1 MKVVMVGP
9 YPEPGRPVSGG
20 VERVIDTLMQE
31 LAGAVD
37 LTLIVPGAASDAVAA
52 HHGVKTIYLKAGRGP
67 GALAYWRVDARRVQ
81 RVVAGLKPDLV
92 HLQGV
97 GGVGRHIDVPR
108 ILTIHGLAHRDYVT
122 STRSRPW
129 DRLARHA
136 IGRLLRAV
144 EARARQQIGDVIVI
158 NPYVL
163 EALPDVA
170 GLRQFAIAN
179 PVDPIFCSALPFGAT
194 DRPRRIL
201 SVGRIGPRKN
211 TCHAV
216 QLAARLLRGDAA
228 ASYAAIGP
236 AKDPAYLRQCQAM
249 AAGGNTGARIEFPGA
264 ATKQRLRGELDRSSV
279 LLMTSKQETA
289 PVAIAE
295 AHSRGV
301 AVVAPAAFGIKHM
314 ITPGRN
320 GFLLPEGDGDAQVT
334 VLRQALDHDWD
345 RAAIAAEAWTTYGP
359 QAIAAR
365 TLKAYDAVLGRNAV
379 HAARASSRRQPD

>member
-1 MKVVMVGP
+1 MKVVMIGP

-31 LAGAVD
+31 FAGLVD
-37 LTLIVPGAASDAVAA
+37 LTLIVPGATSDGVAA
-52 HHGVKTIYLKAGRGP
+52 HHGVRTIYLKAGRGP

-97 GGVGRHIDVPR
+97 GGVGRYIDVPR

-122 STRSRPW
+122 STRARPW
-129 DRLARHA
+129 ERLARHA
-136 IGRLLRAV
+136 IRRLLQAV
-144 EARARQQIGDVIVI
+144 ETRARQQIGDVIVI

-170 GLRQFAIAN
+170 SLRQFAIPN
-179 PVDPIFCSALPFGAT
+179 PVDSIFCGAVPSGAAV
-194 DRPRRIL
+194 RPRRIL

-216 QLAARLLRGDAA
+216 ALAARLLQGDAA
-228 ASYAAIGP
+228 ASYAAVGP
-236 AKDPAYLRQCQAM
+236 AKDPAYLRQCRAV
-249 AAGGNTGARIEFPGA
+249 AGGGGAGARIEFPGN
-264 ATKQRLRGELDRSSV
+264 ATTKRLRRELDRSSV
-279 LLMTSKQETA
+279 LLVTSKQETA

-301 AVVAPAAFGIKHM
+301 AVVAPFAFGIKHM

-320 GFLLPEGDGDAQVT
+320 GFLLPEADMDAQVT

-345 RAAIAAEAWTTYGP
+345 RAAIAAEAWTTYSP
-359 QAIAAR
+359 QVIAAQ
-365 TLKAYDAVLGRNAV
+365 TLKAYEAVLGRNAG
-379 HAARASSRRQPD
+379 HAAHASSRRRPD